1 MKTSTLKILALS
13 SVAVAAI
20 AVPVSASH
28 NSQGLRGM
36 FSGQHAGQGQ
46 YISQQAC
53 NPCGWQAQ
61 RLQKRVHAQ
70 PTYVTGQTNQMG
82 LRGYSHSNG
91 VRTAQRQHAQINLQG
106 PNAHTQQQYRQL
118 AQLGYRQNYNGYD
131 GETIAPSVGQMVA
144 NGSRVVCIQGQDCT
158 STMISGGQSQ
168 PQYTQLAALDY
179 GVNNGQNYGAY
190 YDPAAAQAF
199 HADRSFNV
207 GGASVRTSVA
217 NSARMLDWQENTT
230 GKALNLLANRS
241 SGVLE
246 DNALYIG
253 GAVTGSFM
261 YQKTSD
267 DGLFPILSRFPFFS
281 ERTDDEAGVFAINN
295 AALSFTSTFGDWTT
309 MYMQAEYSETEYG
322 RDQDEFQLRKAY
334 VVFGNLDRSPFY
346 AAFGRKTIDFGNFDS
361 YNAFTH
367 NEGAHYFW
375 AVSDQPVAEL
385 GFYKNGF
392 KVVAS
397 ALSGG
402 RQLRVAFADE
412 NNNIANYAVSAEKEF
427 LLDGLGIHGGAF
439 TVGGGYLHDTIY
451 RDNFTAHTFRGRE
464 NGTPP
469 ANLIS
474 GRNGAVNAFAEYN
487 SPFFDAM
494 VEYTK
499 TLKPWAAAI
508 PQLPDG
514 TPFPQYLVDPTG
526 STTSYDNINF
536 DEDLSVLVAQARIK
550 PMVGGK
556 RMAIA
561 ASGSWGNIS
570 DDFGNPITGTTFE
583 KNQQHA
589 LSVEYPINDFLEV
602 GAEYVYN
609 KGFIPF
615 VAPQLVSNDETE
627 AHAVNVG
634 FKARF

>member
-1 MKTSTLKILALS
+1 MNKPTLKTLALS
-13 SVAVAAI
+13 SAALAAI
-20 AVPVSASH
+20 AVPVSAHHSGH
-28 NSQGLRGM
+28 ALRGM
-36 FSGQHAGQGQ
+36 FTAQPSAQGQ
-46 YISQQAC
+46 YVAQQSC

-61 RLQKRVHAQ
+61 RLQKRVQRIAQ
-70 PTYVTGQTNQMG
+70 PTYVTGQTNLMG
-82 LRGYSHSNG
+82 LRGYSQSHD
-91 VRTAQRQHAQINLQG
+91 VRAALRPQANITLQG
-106 PNAHTQQQYRQL
+106 YNGHTQQQYGQL
-118 AQLGYRQNYNGYD
+118 AQLGYG
-131 GETIAPSVGQMVA
+131 
-144 NGSRVVCIQGQDCT
+144 
-158 STMISGGQSQ
+158 
-168 PQYTQLAALDY
+168 L
-179 GVNNGQNYGAY
+179 NNGQDYSAY

-199 HADRSFNV
+199 YRDRSFNV

-217 NSARMLDWQENTT
+217 NSARMLDWEENTT

-241 SGVLE
+241 SGILA

-253 GAVTGSFM
+253 GAVKAGFM
-261 YQKTSD
+261 YQKTNV
-267 DGLFPILSRFPFFS
+267 DGQFPILSRFPFLS
-281 ERTDDEAGVFAINN
+281 PGTDDEAGVFAINN

-309 MYMQAEYSETEYG
+309 MFLQTEYSETEYG

-385 GFYKNGF
+385 GFYKNGWKF
-392 KVVAS
+392 VAS

-412 NNNIANYAVSAEKEF
+412 DNNIANYAFSAEKEF
-427 LLDGLGIHGGAF
+427 LLDGMGIRGGAF

-451 RDNFTAHTFRGRE
+451 RDNFTAHTFQGRVD
-464 NGTPP
+464 GTPP
-469 ANLIS
+469 ANLIE
-474 GRNGAVNAFAEYN
+474 GRNSAVNAFAEYN

-494 VEYTK
+494 IEYTK
-499 TLKPWAAAI
+499 TLKPWGAAI

-514 TPFPQYLVDPTG
+514 TPFPQYLIDPTG

-570 DDFGNPITGTTFE
+570 DDFGNPIFGTTFE

-615 VAPQLVSNDETE
+615 VAPQVVSNDETE